1 MRNAD
6 IFSWEHLPL
15 ITLTP
20 PSWPTFL
27 RLHVKSIYRSQCK
40 NPKHSKI
47 HSQYVSSLLRPFPKF
62 FPRCCWNLKIS
73 HLTLG
78 FQVEPT
84 FHNFST
90 LVTPMAGQTP
100 VVCFQSQPRVPPMH
114 KNPFSGF
121 PGQLSADGWRAGR
134 SILTGVCLREGTHRW
149 SPAAYLHCTAANK
162 PPSSQ
167 TVVFFLYRRIIGKKR
182 NRRSFGNIL

>member
-1 MRNAD
+1 MKKFLVAGKNHHFVQTTVNDSFLWDFAEPKTKTWLVGKWGML
-6 IFSWEHLPL
+6 ISWEQLPL

-27 RLHVKSIYRSQCK
+27 RLHVKSIHRSQCK
-40 NPKHSKI
+40 NPKHSEI

-90 LVTPMAGQTP
+90 LVTPMAGQTT

-114 KNPFSGF
+114 KNPFYVHLHYWSRYHQIKDPKF
-121 PGQLSADGWRAGR
+121 QLYA
-134 SILTGVCLREGTHRW
+134 
-149 SPAAYLHCTAANK
+149 
-162 PPSSQ
+162 
-167 TVVFFLYRRIIGKKR
+167 
-182 NRRSFGNIL
+182 